1 MEAIVAALPEYF
13 FVVMRIHELVEICQV
28 LQWGLLLMFLTQ
40 HIVPHMGIP
49 GPRPQQ
55 FAFHHA

>member
-28 LQWGLLLMFLTQ
+28 LQWGLLLTFLTQ
-40 HIVPHMGIP
+40 HIIPQMAIP